1 MTHQLNADMIDISTN
16 GGGENLI
23 GKQISILFRQL
34 NLYFNRELSGISISA
49 TELLYLS
56 SLYTKDGISQD
67 DLAQEYSVDKA
78 AVTRTLQLMEKKEL
92 IIRKTD
98 SADKRAKKLFLTDK
112 AKSLEMELREIQTKW
127 VCAMTKGMEQETI
140 NNFSK
145 QIDTMVERAK
155 ELNQKEREN
164 QE

>member
-1 MTHQLNADMIDISTN
+1 MIDTPTN
-16 GGGENLI
+16 EGGANLI

-34 NLYFNRELSGISISA
+34 NLYFNHELSEISISA

-56 SLYTKDGISQD
+56 SLYEKDGITQD

-78 AVTRTLQLMEKKEL
+78 AVTRTLQLMEKKGL
-92 IIRKTD
+92 IVRKTD
-98 SADKRAKKLFLTDK
+98 STDKRAKKLFLTDK
-112 AKSLEMELREIQTKW
+112 SKSLEKKLRETQAKW
-127 VCAMTKGMEQETI
+127 ICAMKQDTI
-140 NNFSK
+140 DNFSK

-155 ELNQKEREN
+155 ELNQKERED

>member
-1 MTHQLNADMIDISTN
+1 MTHQLNIDMIDISTN
-16 GGGENLI
+16 GGGANLV

-78 AVTRTLQLMEKKEL
+78 AVTRTLQLMEKKGL

-112 AKSLEMELREIQTKW
+112 AKSLERELREIQTKW
-127 VCAMTKGMEQETI
+127 VWAMTKGMEQDTI
-140 NNFSK
+140 DSFSK
-145 QIDTMVERAK
+145 HIDTMVERAK
-155 ELNQKEREN
+155 ELNQKEREE